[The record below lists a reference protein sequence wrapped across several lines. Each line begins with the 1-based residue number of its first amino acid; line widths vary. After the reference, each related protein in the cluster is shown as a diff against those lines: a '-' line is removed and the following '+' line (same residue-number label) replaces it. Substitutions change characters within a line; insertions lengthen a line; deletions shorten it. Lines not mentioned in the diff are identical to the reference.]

1 MHRHELDDLTDAFV
15 NALQAKLPPHLSSFG
30 PATPD
35 RLREA
40 CRAHVEEIAG
50 EGREREQILAS
61 AASLVADLLAVLSAA
76 PAQPAAPAAVQAETS
91 PEKTSAKKGSK

>member
-15 NALQAKLPPHLSSFG
+15 TALQDKLPPHLSSFG

-40 CRAHVEEIAG
+40 CRAHVEGIVGAEPGKAL
-50 EGREREQILAS
+50 EKVAP
-61 AASLVADLLAVLSAA
+61 LVAELLGVLSVA
-76 PAQPAAPAAVQAETS
+76 PAPLSTSQPVPAEATPVKAQ
-91 PEKTSAKKGSK
+91 AKK